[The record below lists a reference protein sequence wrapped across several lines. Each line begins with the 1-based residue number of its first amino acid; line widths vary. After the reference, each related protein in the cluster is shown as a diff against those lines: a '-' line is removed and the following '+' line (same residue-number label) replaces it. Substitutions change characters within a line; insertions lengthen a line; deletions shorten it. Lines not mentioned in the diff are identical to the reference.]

1 MVKVLA
7 APINP
12 SDLFFMKGYYD
23 TVLFKINY
31 PSAPGWEGAGIVV
44 KSGGG
49 FFANRTLGKRVAFV
63 RLVENNNEMNAG
75 GCYQQYCL
83 AMAMNAIPLPDSI
96 PTEIGSMHFVNPLT
110 AIGLLERS
118 QSLRA
123 QTVI

>member
-1 MVKVLA
+1 MGSGSGWDTQSIDNYLCFFKQIPIPEPKEGQILIKVLA

-12 SDLFFMKGYYD
+12 SDLFFMKGLYD
-23 TVLFKINY
+23 TVLFKITY
-31 PSAPGWEGAGIVV
+31 PSSPGWEGAGIVV

-83 AMAMNAIPLPDSI
+83 
-96 PTEIGSMHFVNPLT
+96 T
-110 AIGLLERS
+110 
-118 QSLRA
+118 
-123 QTVI
+123 